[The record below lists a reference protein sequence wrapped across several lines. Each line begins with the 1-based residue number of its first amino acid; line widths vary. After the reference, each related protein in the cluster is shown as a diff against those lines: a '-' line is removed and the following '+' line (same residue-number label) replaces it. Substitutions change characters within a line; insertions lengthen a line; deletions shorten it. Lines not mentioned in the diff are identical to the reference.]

1 MDKEQLFISYFDS
14 KLIGDDGAIDKETI
28 YSSDMFF
35 EDVHFKR
42 EWMSLYQIAR
52 KSMLVNISDAIAMSA
67 LPKKALLNIQLP
79 KNLSEI
85 ELREL
90 ADGFIDS
97 AKEFGCEI
105 VGGDTIGGE
114 KLNIAITIISESKNP
129 LRRDSLQEEAI
140 LAFTGELGESL
151 RDLNRLLKG
160 EQIPKDSKFIN
171 PTLRADFIY
180 KAREHLLCGM
190 DISDGL
196 FCDTNKLL
204 DSNNLGLELFFDI
217 PDEVGFSGEEYEMII
232 AFKEKEKDRVLK
244 IAKET
249 KTPLT
254 IFGKAKKNSFRFP
267 CKSHH
272 F

>member
-1 MDKEQLFISYFDS
+1 MDKEEFFISCFES
-14 KLIGDDGAIDKETI
+14 KMIGDDGAIDGELI

-35 EDVHFKR
+35 EDIHFKR
-42 EWMSLYQIAR
+42 EWMSLYEIAK
-52 KSMLVNISDAIAMSA
+52 KSMLVNISDTIAMNA

-79 KNLSEI
+79 RDMSKKDLK
-85 ELREL
+85 EL
-90 ADGFIDS
+90 AKGFLDS
-97 AKEFGCEI
+97 AKEFDFEI
-105 VGGDTIGGE
+105 IGGDTIGGE
-114 KLNIAITIISESKNP
+114 RLNISITIISQSKNP
-129 LRRDSLQEEAI
+129 LKRDNLKEGDL

-151 RDLNRLLKG
+151 RDLNRLLNG
-160 EQIPKDSKFIN
+160 ERVSKDSRFIT

-180 KAREHLLCGM
+180 KVREYLTSGM

-204 DSNNLGLELFFDI
+204 TSNNLGLKLLIDI
-217 PDEVGFSGEEYEMII
+217 PDEVGFSGEEYEMLIG
-232 AFKEKEKDRVLK
+232 FEEKSREKVLE

-249 KTPLT
+249 NTPLT
-254 IFGKAKKNSFRFP
+254 IFAKAEKNSFKFP